1 MLKHRF
7 LRILIAALLSCAVLS
22 SSACIVVNRPHGTDE
37 PDPEPPEQVE
47 LTFLKAEGE
56 SVKNAN
62 GEDVYLR
69 GVNLGGMFVTE
80 HWMTGFSYT
89 TKPNN
94 DYKSLSKTFI
104 ERFGE
109 EKTKALWKEY
119 HENWWS
125 ELDYKNCAE
134 MGINVIRLPFS
145 YMNVDFSAITS
156 YEHAGESYDFSDLDA
171 FVTKAAEYGI
181 YTILDLHGAYGSQNG
196 QDHSGEIFDS
206 ASQVT
211 FYSNPEMMNLTVK
224 LWSALSE
231 HYKDNP
237 YVAGYDILNEPG
249 EKAGLTSE
257 RHFAFYDKVY
267 DAIRATGDEH
277 IVIFESCWDGK
288 DLPQPSMYGWENCIY
303 SFHHYTNNNTN
314 DDANTLAHGQSWNE
328 KIEGITKQNFGV
340 PIYMGEFTNY
350 TTKAKWDYV
359 LGQLNRLNWHWTSWT
374 YKVCGGT
381 PWGIVDIR
389 LDNDDKIDA
398 NIDEYDDIIA
408 KIKLLRTDGA
418 KAKEYTFPDG
428 KTTLKSVF
436 KRYTQEPP
444 QTEKLEEEMYVFD
457 TDSGFLG
464 YKGVVGGTTV
474 FNLSD
479 DYYASSM
486 LKLSYH
492 PSGDGSV
499 YFKFNNLY
507 MCVFTNG
514 GTKYLTLK
522 TLSNTSDADARFYPV
537 SYGGGWAFISRSAC
551 KFIAENSDGLLVL
564 SASTLDEAA
573 IFYYS

>member
-1 MLKHRF
+1 MMNHRF
-7 LRILIAALLSCAVLS
+7 LRILAAAVLSCAVLS
-22 SSACIVVNRPHGTDE
+22 NAACLVKRPHGTEE
-37 PDPEPPEQVE
+37 PDPKPSEPVE
-47 LTFLKAEGE
+47 LTFLKTEGE
-56 SVKNAN
+56 SVKNEK
-62 GEDVYLR
+62 GEEVYLR
-69 GVNLGGMFVTE
+69 GVNLGGLFVTE
-80 HWMTGFSYT
+80 HWMTGFKYT

-125 ELDYKNCAE
+125 EVDFKNCAE

-145 YMNVDFSAITS
+145 YMNVDFGAITS
-156 YEHAGESYDFSDLDA
+156 YEHAAESFDFSDLDA
-171 FVTKAAEYGI
+171 FVTKAAEYGM

-196 QDHSGEIFDS
+196 QDHSGEIFNT

-211 FYSNPEMMNLTVK
+211 FFSNPEMMNLTVK
-224 LWSALSE
+224 LWTALSE

-257 RHFAFYDKVY
+257 RHFAFYDMVY

-288 DLPQPSMYGWENCIY
+288 DLPPVVKYGWENCMY
-303 SFHHYTNNNTN
+303 SFHHYTNETTN
-314 DDANTLAHGQSWNE
+314 DEANTLAHGQSWNE

-350 TTKAKWDYV
+350 TTEAKWDYV

-374 YKVCGGT
+374 YKVCGST

-389 LDNDDKIDA
+389 LDNDDKVDA

-408 KIKLLRTDGA
+408 KFKLLRTGGA
-418 KAKEYTFPDG
+418 KAKEYTFPNG

-436 KRYTQEPP
+436 KRYTQEPA
-444 QTEKLEEEMYVFD
+444 QTRKLEEDTYVFD
-457 TDSGFLG
+457 SDNGYLG
-464 YKGVVGGTTV
+464 YQSSVGNTTV
-474 FNLSD
+474 FALTD
-479 DYYASSM
+479 DFYSSSM
-486 LKLSYH
+486 LKLTYNIND
-492 PSGDGSV
+492 DGSV
-499 YFKFNNLY
+499 YLTFNGQY
-507 MCVFTNG
+507 MSVVSIEG
-514 GTKYLTLK
+514 AKYLTLK
-522 TLSNTSDADARFYPV
+522 SRSSMNDNDARFYPV
-537 SYGGGWAFISRSAC
+537 SVGDGWAFISRSAC
-551 KFIAENSDGLLVL
+551 KYIVSDSNGRLIASG
-564 SASTLDEAA
+564 TKLDEAE
-573 IFYYS
+573 IFYH